1 MEIKRSDKMNN
12 WSFGIDNDKLIGLVL
27 EGKKTATSSL
37 YNFDKIPVIGEESI
51 IHFDNEKDAC
61 IVETVDYKIIK
72 YNEITE
78 ELAKLE
84 GEGDLSLNYWKQVH
98 LNFLKSVNPNF
109 KEDDKIIFEIFKV
122 TKNLVEERLKLG
134 KSIASKNTD
143 LLGNIVKVE
152 EINSG
157 FNNTLFNIND
167 KYVIKVCTN
176 KELENTFETEKD
188 FYLSNKDN
196 CFIPKLYKYNE
207 RKIKNDIS
215 YNMLKLVNS
224 YPKVPELH
232 QFDENIKKLS
242 SNFCEIFNQ
251 AYVAEQMNL
260 NEIAGIGYRKA
271 LEFLIKDYCIDKNK
285 EQEEKIKK
293 EPLSQVITNYILS
306 DKIKNLAKASI
317 WIGNDETHYVRKYE
331 DKDIKDL
338 KRFISATVAY
348 ITYELIADSA
358 QEFVNN

>member
-1 MEIKRSDKMNN
+1 MEKYISITNN
-12 WSFGIDNDKLIGLVL
+12 ERIC
-27 EGKKTATSSL
+27 
-37 YNFDKIPVIGEESI
+37 Y
-51 IHFDNEKDAC
+51 
-61 IVETVDYKIIK
+61 ETVNKCPIC
-72 YNEITE
+72 N
-78 ELAKLE
+78 
-84 GEGDLSLNYWKQVH
+84 S
-98 LNFLKSVNPNF
+98 
-109 KEDDKIIFEIFKV
+109 
-122 TKNLVEERLKLG
+122 
-134 KSIASKNTD
+134 SIAPVEKSKFF
-143 LLGNIVKVE
+143 
-152 EINSG
+152 NSDSKMYFFMFECPACNKG
-157 FNNTLFNIND
+157 FITHYNYT
-167 KYVIKVCTN
+167 
-176 KELENTFETEKD
+176 
-188 FYLSNKDN
+188 
-196 CFIPKLYKYNE
+196 NE
-207 RKIKNDIS
+207 RKIENNIS

>member
-1 MEIKRSDKMNN
+1 MEKYVSITNN
-12 WSFGIDNDKLIGLVL
+12 ERIC
-27 EGKKTATSSL
+27 
-37 YNFDKIPVIGEESI
+37 Y
-51 IHFDNEKDAC
+51 
-61 IVETVDYKIIK
+61 ETVNKCPIC
-72 YNEITE
+72 N
-78 ELAKLE
+78 
-84 GEGDLSLNYWKQVH
+84 S
-98 LNFLKSVNPNF
+98 
-109 KEDDKIIFEIFKV
+109 
-122 TKNLVEERLKLG
+122 
-134 KSIASKNTD
+134 SIAPVEKSKFF
-143 LLGNIVKVE
+143 
-152 EINSG
+152 NSDSKMYFFMFECPACNKG
-157 FNNTLFNIND
+157 FITHYNYT
-167 KYVIKVCTN
+167 
-176 KELENTFETEKD
+176 
-188 FYLSNKDN
+188 
-196 CFIPKLYKYNE
+196 NE

-224 YPKVPELH
+224 YPRVPELH

>member
-1 MEIKRSDKMNN
+1 MEKYVSITNN
-12 WSFGIDNDKLIGLVL
+12 ERIC
-27 EGKKTATSSL
+27 
-37 YNFDKIPVIGEESI
+37 Y
-51 IHFDNEKDAC
+51 
-61 IVETVDYKIIK
+61 ETVNKCPIC
-72 YNEITE
+72 
-78 ELAKLE
+78 
-84 GEGDLSLNYWKQVH
+84 
-98 LNFLKSVNPNF
+98 KS
-109 KEDDKIIFEIFKV
+109 
-122 TKNLVEERLKLG
+122 
-134 KSIASKNTD
+134 SIAPVEKSKFF
-143 LLGNIVKVE
+143 
-152 EINSG
+152 NSDSKMYFFMFECPACNKG
-157 FNNTLFNIND
+157 FITHYNYT
-167 KYVIKVCTN
+167 
-176 KELENTFETEKD
+176 
-188 FYLSNKDN
+188 
-196 CFIPKLYKYNE
+196 NE

>member
-1 MEIKRSDKMNN
+1 MEKYVSITNN
-12 WSFGIDNDKLIGLVL
+12 ERIC
-27 EGKKTATSSL
+27 
-37 YNFDKIPVIGEESI
+37 Y
-51 IHFDNEKDAC
+51 
-61 IVETVDYKIIK
+61 ETVNKCPIC
-72 YNEITE
+72 N
-78 ELAKLE
+78 
-84 GEGDLSLNYWKQVH
+84 S
-98 LNFLKSVNPNF
+98 
-109 KEDDKIIFEIFKV
+109 
-122 TKNLVEERLKLG
+122 
-134 KSIASKNTD
+134 SIAPVEKSKFF
-143 LLGNIVKVE
+143 
-152 EINSG
+152 NSDSKMYFFMFECPACNKG
-157 FNNTLFNIND
+157 FITHYNYT
-167 KYVIKVCTN
+167 
-176 KELENTFETEKD
+176 
-188 FYLSNKDN
+188 
-196 CFIPKLYKYNE
+196 NE
-207 RKIKNDIS
+207 RKIKNNIS

>member
-1 MEIKRSDKMNN
+1 MEKYVSTTNN
-12 WSFGIDNDKLIGLVL
+12 ERIC
-27 EGKKTATSSL
+27 
-37 YNFDKIPVIGEESI
+37 Y
-51 IHFDNEKDAC
+51 
-61 IVETVDYKIIK
+61 ETVNKCPIC
-72 YNEITE
+72 N
-78 ELAKLE
+78 
-84 GEGDLSLNYWKQVH
+84 S
-98 LNFLKSVNPNF
+98 
-109 KEDDKIIFEIFKV
+109 
-122 TKNLVEERLKLG
+122 
-134 KSIASKNTD
+134 SIAPVEKSKFF
-143 LLGNIVKVE
+143 
-152 EINSG
+152 NSDSKMYFFMFECPACNKG
-157 FNNTLFNIND
+157 FITHYNYT
-167 KYVIKVCTN
+167 
-176 KELENTFETEKD
+176 
-188 FYLSNKDN
+188 
-196 CFIPKLYKYNE
+196 NE
-207 RKIKNDIS
+207 RKIKNNIS

>member
-1 MEIKRSDKMNN
+1 MEKYVSITNN
-12 WSFGIDNDKLIGLVL
+12 ERIC
-27 EGKKTATSSL
+27 
-37 YNFDKIPVIGEESI
+37 Y
-51 IHFDNEKDAC
+51 
-61 IVETVDYKIIK
+61 ETVNKCPIC
-72 YNEITE
+72 N
-78 ELAKLE
+78 
-84 GEGDLSLNYWKQVH
+84 S
-98 LNFLKSVNPNF
+98 
-109 KEDDKIIFEIFKV
+109 
-122 TKNLVEERLKLG
+122 
-134 KSIASKNTD
+134 SIAPVEKSKFF
-143 LLGNIVKVE
+143 
-152 EINSG
+152 NSDSKMYFFMFECPACNKG
-157 FNNTLFNIND
+157 FITHYNYT
-167 KYVIKVCTN
+167 
-176 KELENTFETEKD
+176 
-188 FYLSNKDN
+188 
-196 CFIPKLYKYNE
+196 NE
-207 RKIKNDIS
+207 RKIKNNIS
-215 YNMLKLVNS
+215 YNMLKLVSS

>member
-1 MEIKRSDKMNN
+1 MEKYVSITNN
-12 WSFGIDNDKLIGLVL
+12 ERIC
-27 EGKKTATSSL
+27 
-37 YNFDKIPVIGEESI
+37 Y
-51 IHFDNEKDAC
+51 
-61 IVETVDYKIIK
+61 ETVDKCPIC
-72 YNEITE
+72 N
-78 ELAKLE
+78 
-84 GEGDLSLNYWKQVH
+84 S
-98 LNFLKSVNPNF
+98 
-109 KEDDKIIFEIFKV
+109 
-122 TKNLVEERLKLG
+122 
-134 KSIASKNTD
+134 SIAPVEKSKFF
-143 LLGNIVKVE
+143 
-152 EINSG
+152 NSDSKMYFFMFECPACNKG
-157 FNNTLFNIND
+157 FITHYNYT
-167 KYVIKVCTN
+167 
-176 KELENTFETEKD
+176 
-188 FYLSNKDN
+188 
-196 CFIPKLYKYNE
+196 NE

-306 DKIKNLAKASI
+306 DKIRNLAKASI

>member
-1 MEIKRSDKMNN
+1 MEKYVSITNN
-12 WSFGIDNDKLIGLVL
+12 ERIC
-27 EGKKTATSSL
+27 
-37 YNFDKIPVIGEESI
+37 Y
-51 IHFDNEKDAC
+51 
-61 IVETVDYKIIK
+61 ETVDKCPICNSSI
-72 YNEITE
+72 
-78 ELAKLE
+78 AP
-84 GEGDLSLNYWKQVH
+84 V
-98 LNFLKSVNPNF
+98 
-109 KEDDKIIFEIFKV
+109 
-122 TKNLVEERLKLG
+122 G
-134 KSIASKNTD
+134 KSKFFNSDSKMYFFMFECPACN
-143 LLGNIVKVE
+143 K
-152 EINSG
+152 G
-157 FNNTLFNIND
+157 FITHYNYT
-167 KYVIKVCTN
+167 
-176 KELENTFETEKD
+176 
-188 FYLSNKDN
+188 
-196 CFIPKLYKYNE
+196 NE

-348 ITYELIADSA
+348 ITYELIADRA

>member
-1 MEIKRSDKMNN
+1 MEKYVSITNN
-12 WSFGIDNDKLIGLVL
+12 ERIC
-27 EGKKTATSSL
+27 
-37 YNFDKIPVIGEESI
+37 Y
-51 IHFDNEKDAC
+51 
-61 IVETVDYKIIK
+61 ETVNKCPIC
-72 YNEITE
+72 N
-78 ELAKLE
+78 
-84 GEGDLSLNYWKQVH
+84 S
-98 LNFLKSVNPNF
+98 
-109 KEDDKIIFEIFKV
+109 
-122 TKNLVEERLKLG
+122 
-134 KSIASKNTD
+134 SIAPVEKSDFFNSDSKMYFFMFECPACN
-143 LLGNIVKVE
+143 K
-152 EINSG
+152 G
-157 FNNTLFNIND
+157 FITHYNYT
-167 KYVIKVCTN
+167 
-176 KELENTFETEKD
+176 
-188 FYLSNKDN
+188 
-196 CFIPKLYKYNE
+196 NE

-224 YPKVPELH
+224 YPRVPELH

-293 EPLSQVITNYILS
+293 DPLSQVITNYILS
-306 DKIKNLAKASI
+306 DKIRNLAKASI

>member
-1 MEIKRSDKMNN
+1 MEKYVSITNN
-12 WSFGIDNDKLIGLVL
+12 ERIC
-27 EGKKTATSSL
+27 
-37 YNFDKIPVIGEESI
+37 Y
-51 IHFDNEKDAC
+51 
-61 IVETVDYKIIK
+61 ETVNKCPIC
-72 YNEITE
+72 N
-78 ELAKLE
+78 
-84 GEGDLSLNYWKQVH
+84 S
-98 LNFLKSVNPNF
+98 
-109 KEDDKIIFEIFKV
+109 
-122 TKNLVEERLKLG
+122 
-134 KSIASKNTD
+134 SIAPVEKSKFF
-143 LLGNIVKVE
+143 
-152 EINSG
+152 NSDSKMYFFMFECPACNKG
-157 FNNTLFNIND
+157 FITHYNYT
-167 KYVIKVCTN
+167 
-176 KELENTFETEKD
+176 
-188 FYLSNKDN
+188 
-196 CFIPKLYKYNE
+196 NE

>member
-1 MEIKRSDKMNN
+1 MEKY
-12 WSFGIDNDKLIGLVL
+12 V
-27 EGKKTATSSL
+27 
-37 YNFDKIPVIGEESI
+37 SI
-51 IHFDNEKDAC
+51 INNERIC
-61 IVETVDYKIIK
+61 YETVNKCPIC
-72 YNEITE
+72 N
-78 ELAKLE
+78 
-84 GEGDLSLNYWKQVH
+84 S
-98 LNFLKSVNPNF
+98 
-109 KEDDKIIFEIFKV
+109 
-122 TKNLVEERLKLG
+122 
-134 KSIASKNTD
+134 SIAPVEKSKFF
-143 LLGNIVKVE
+143 
-152 EINSG
+152 NSDSKMYFFMFECPACNKG
-157 FNNTLFNIND
+157 FITHYNYT
-167 KYVIKVCTN
+167 
-176 KELENTFETEKD
+176 
-188 FYLSNKDN
+188 
-196 CFIPKLYKYNE
+196 NE

>member
-1 MEIKRSDKMNN
+1 MEKYVSITNN
-12 WSFGIDNDKLIGLVL
+12 ERIC
-27 EGKKTATSSL
+27 
-37 YNFDKIPVIGEESI
+37 Y
-51 IHFDNEKDAC
+51 
-61 IVETVDYKIIK
+61 ETVNKCPIC
-72 YNEITE
+72 N
-78 ELAKLE
+78 
-84 GEGDLSLNYWKQVH
+84 S
-98 LNFLKSVNPNF
+98 
-109 KEDDKIIFEIFKV
+109 
-122 TKNLVEERLKLG
+122 
-134 KSIASKNTD
+134 SIAPVEKSKFF
-143 LLGNIVKVE
+143 
-152 EINSG
+152 NSDSKMYFFMFECPACNKG
-157 FNNTLFNIND
+157 FITHYNYT
-167 KYVIKVCTN
+167 
-176 KELENTFETEKD
+176 
-188 FYLSNKDN
+188 
-196 CFIPKLYKYNE
+196 NE
-207 RKIKNDIS
+207 RKIKNNIS

-224 YPKVPELH
+224 YPKVPESH

>member
-1 MEIKRSDKMNN
+1 MEKYVSITNN
-12 WSFGIDNDKLIGLVL
+12 ERIC
-27 EGKKTATSSL
+27 
-37 YNFDKIPVIGEESI
+37 Y
-51 IHFDNEKDAC
+51 
-61 IVETVDYKIIK
+61 ETVNKCPIC
-72 YNEITE
+72 N
-78 ELAKLE
+78 
-84 GEGDLSLNYWKQVH
+84 S
-98 LNFLKSVNPNF
+98 
-109 KEDDKIIFEIFKV
+109 
-122 TKNLVEERLKLG
+122 
-134 KSIASKNTD
+134 SIAPVEKSKFF
-143 LLGNIVKVE
+143 
-152 EINSG
+152 NSDSKMYFFMFECPACNKG
-157 FNNTLFNIND
+157 FITHYNYT
-167 KYVIKVCTN
+167 
-176 KELENTFETEKD
+176 
-188 FYLSNKDN
+188 
-196 CFIPKLYKYNE
+196 NE

-293 EPLSQVITNYILS
+293 EPLCQVITNYILS
-306 DKIKNLAKASI
+306 DKIRNLAKASI

>member
-1 MEIKRSDKMNN
+1 MEKYVSITNN
-12 WSFGIDNDKLIGLVL
+12 ERIC
-27 EGKKTATSSL
+27 
-37 YNFDKIPVIGEESI
+37 Y
-51 IHFDNEKDAC
+51 
-61 IVETVDYKIIK
+61 ETVNKCPIC
-72 YNEITE
+72 N
-78 ELAKLE
+78 
-84 GEGDLSLNYWKQVH
+84 S
-98 LNFLKSVNPNF
+98 
-109 KEDDKIIFEIFKV
+109 
-122 TKNLVEERLKLG
+122 
-134 KSIASKNTD
+134 SIAPVEKSKFF
-143 LLGNIVKVE
+143 
-152 EINSG
+152 NSDSKMYFFMFECPACNKG
-157 FNNTLFNIND
+157 FITHYNYT
-167 KYVIKVCTN
+167 
-176 KELENTFETEKD
+176 
-188 FYLSNKDN
+188 
-196 CFIPKLYKYNE
+196 NE

-348 ITYELIADSA
+348 ITYELNADSA

>member
-1 MEIKRSDKMNN
+1 MEKYVSITNN
-12 WSFGIDNDKLIGLVL
+12 ERICY
-27 EGKKTATSSL
+27 AT
-37 YNFDKIPVIGEESI
+37 
-51 IHFDNEKDAC
+51 
-61 IVETVDYKIIK
+61 
-72 YNEITE
+72 
-78 ELAKLE
+78 
-84 GEGDLSLNYWKQVH
+84 
-98 LNFLKSVNPNF
+98 VNKCPICNS
-109 KEDDKIIFEIFKV
+109 
-122 TKNLVEERLKLG
+122 
-134 KSIASKNTD
+134 SIAPVEKSKFF
-143 LLGNIVKVE
+143 
-152 EINSG
+152 NSDSKMYFFMFECPACNKG
-157 FNNTLFNIND
+157 FITHYNYT
-167 KYVIKVCTN
+167 
-176 KELENTFETEKD
+176 
-188 FYLSNKDN
+188 
-196 CFIPKLYKYNE
+196 NE
-207 RKIKNDIS
+207 RKIKNNIS

-224 YPKVPELH
+224 YPKVPESH

>member
-1 MEIKRSDKMNN
+1 MYMEKYVSITNN
-12 WSFGIDNDKLIGLVL
+12 ERIC
-27 EGKKTATSSL
+27 
-37 YNFDKIPVIGEESI
+37 Y
-51 IHFDNEKDAC
+51 
-61 IVETVDYKIIK
+61 ETVNKCPIC
-72 YNEITE
+72 N
-78 ELAKLE
+78 
-84 GEGDLSLNYWKQVH
+84 N
-98 LNFLKSVNPNF
+98 
-109 KEDDKIIFEIFKV
+109 
-122 TKNLVEERLKLG
+122 
-134 KSIASKNTD
+134 SIAPVEKSKFF
-143 LLGNIVKVE
+143 
-152 EINSG
+152 NSDSKKYFFMFECPACNKG
-157 FNNTLFNIND
+157 FITHYNYT
-167 KYVIKVCTN
+167 
-176 KELENTFETEKD
+176 
-188 FYLSNKDN
+188 
-196 CFIPKLYKYNE
+196 NE
-207 RKIKNDIS
+207 RKIKNNIS

-306 DKIKNLAKASI
+306 DKIRNLAKASI

>member
-1 MEIKRSDKMNN
+1 MEKYVSITNN
-12 WSFGIDNDKLIGLVL
+12 ERIC
-27 EGKKTATSSL
+27 
-37 YNFDKIPVIGEESI
+37 Y
-51 IHFDNEKDAC
+51 
-61 IVETVDYKIIK
+61 ETVNKCPIC
-72 YNEITE
+72 N
-78 ELAKLE
+78 
-84 GEGDLSLNYWKQVH
+84 S
-98 LNFLKSVNPNF
+98 
-109 KEDDKIIFEIFKV
+109 
-122 TKNLVEERLKLG
+122 
-134 KSIASKNTD
+134 SIAPVEKSKFF
-143 LLGNIVKVE
+143 
-152 EINSG
+152 NSDSKMYFFMFECPACNKG
-157 FNNTLFNIND
+157 FITHYN
-167 KYVIKVCTN
+167 Y
-176 KELENTFETEKD
+176 
-188 FYLSNKDN
+188 S
-196 CFIPKLYKYNE
+196 NE

-224 YPKVPELH
+224 YPKVPESH

-251 AYVAEQMNL
+251 AYVAEQMKL

-306 DKIKNLAKASI
+306 DKIRNLAKASI

>member
-1 MEIKRSDKMNN
+1 MEKYVSITNN
-12 WSFGIDNDKLIGLVL
+12 ERIC
-27 EGKKTATSSL
+27 
-37 YNFDKIPVIGEESI
+37 Y
-51 IHFDNEKDAC
+51 
-61 IVETVDYKIIK
+61 ETVNKCPIC
-72 YNEITE
+72 N
-78 ELAKLE
+78 
-84 GEGDLSLNYWKQVH
+84 S
-98 LNFLKSVNPNF
+98 
-109 KEDDKIIFEIFKV
+109 
-122 TKNLVEERLKLG
+122 
-134 KSIASKNTD
+134 SIAPVEKSNFFNSDSKMYFFMFECPACN
-143 LLGNIVKVE
+143 K
-152 EINSG
+152 G
-157 FNNTLFNIND
+157 FITHYN
-167 KYVIKVCTN
+167 Y
-176 KELENTFETEKD
+176 
-188 FYLSNKDN
+188 S
-196 CFIPKLYKYNE
+196 NE

-251 AYVAEQMNL
+251 AYVAEQMKL

>member
-1 MEIKRSDKMNN
+1 MEKYVSITNN
-12 WSFGIDNDKLIGLVL
+12 ERIC
-27 EGKKTATSSL
+27 
-37 YNFDKIPVIGEESI
+37 Y
-51 IHFDNEKDAC
+51 
-61 IVETVDYKIIK
+61 ETVKKCPIC
-72 YNEITE
+72 N
-78 ELAKLE
+78 
-84 GEGDLSLNYWKQVH
+84 S
-98 LNFLKSVNPNF
+98 
-109 KEDDKIIFEIFKV
+109 
-122 TKNLVEERLKLG
+122 
-134 KSIASKNTD
+134 SIAPVEKSKFF
-143 LLGNIVKVE
+143 
-152 EINSG
+152 NSDSKMYFFMFECPACNKG
-157 FNNTLFNIND
+157 FITHYNYT
-167 KYVIKVCTN
+167 
-176 KELENTFETEKD
+176 
-188 FYLSNKDN
+188 
-196 CFIPKLYKYNE
+196 NE

-224 YPKVPELH
+224 YPKVLELH

-251 AYVAEQMNL
+251 AYVAKQMNL

-306 DKIKNLAKASI
+306 DKIRNLAKASI

>member
-1 MEIKRSDKMNN
+1 MEKYVSITNN
-12 WSFGIDNDKLIGLVL
+12 ERIC
-27 EGKKTATSSL
+27 
-37 YNFDKIPVIGEESI
+37 Y
-51 IHFDNEKDAC
+51 
-61 IVETVDYKIIK
+61 ETVNKCPIC
-72 YNEITE
+72 N
-78 ELAKLE
+78 
-84 GEGDLSLNYWKQVH
+84 S
-98 LNFLKSVNPNF
+98 
-109 KEDDKIIFEIFKV
+109 
-122 TKNLVEERLKLG
+122 
-134 KSIASKNTD
+134 SIAPVEKSKFF
-143 LLGNIVKVE
+143 
-152 EINSG
+152 NSDSKMYFFMFECPACNKG
-157 FNNTLFNIND
+157 FITHYNYT
-167 KYVIKVCTN
+167 
-176 KELENTFETEKD
+176 
-188 FYLSNKDN
+188 
-196 CFIPKLYKYNE
+196 NE
-207 RKIKNDIS
+207 RKIKNDIG
-215 YNMLKLVNS
+215 YNMLKLVNP

-232 QFDENIKKLS
+232 QFDENIKELS

-285 EQEEKIKK
+285 EEEEKRKK

>member
-1 MEIKRSDKMNN
+1 MEKYVSITNN
-12 WSFGIDNDKLIGLVL
+12 ERIC
-27 EGKKTATSSL
+27 
-37 YNFDKIPVIGEESI
+37 Y
-51 IHFDNEKDAC
+51 
-61 IVETVDYKIIK
+61 ETVNKCPIC
-72 YNEITE
+72 N
-78 ELAKLE
+78 
-84 GEGDLSLNYWKQVH
+84 S
-98 LNFLKSVNPNF
+98 
-109 KEDDKIIFEIFKV
+109 
-122 TKNLVEERLKLG
+122 
-134 KSIASKNTD
+134 SIAPVEKSKFF
-143 LLGNIVKVE
+143 
-152 EINSG
+152 NSDSKMYFFMFECPACNKG
-157 FNNTLFNIND
+157 FITHYNYT
-167 KYVIKVCTN
+167 
-176 KELENTFETEKD
+176 
-188 FYLSNKDN
+188 
-196 CFIPKLYKYNE
+196 NE
-207 RKIKNDIS
+207 RTIKNDIG
-215 YNMLKLVNS
+215 YNMLKLENS

-232 QFDENIKKLS
+232 QFDENIKELS

-285 EQEEKIKK
+285 EEEEKIKK

>member
-1 MEIKRSDKMNN
+1 MEKYVSITNN
-12 WSFGIDNDKLIGLVL
+12 ERIC
-27 EGKKTATSSL
+27 
-37 YNFDKIPVIGEESI
+37 Y
-51 IHFDNEKDAC
+51 
-61 IVETVDYKIIK
+61 ETVNKCPIC
-72 YNEITE
+72 N
-78 ELAKLE
+78 
-84 GEGDLSLNYWKQVH
+84 S
-98 LNFLKSVNPNF
+98 
-109 KEDDKIIFEIFKV
+109 
-122 TKNLVEERLKLG
+122 
-134 KSIASKNTD
+134 SIAPVEKSKFF
-143 LLGNIVKVE
+143 
-152 EINSG
+152 NSDSKMYFFMFECPACNKG
-157 FNNTLFNIND
+157 FITHYNYT
-167 KYVIKVCTN
+167 
-176 KELENTFETEKD
+176 
-188 FYLSNKDN
+188 
-196 CFIPKLYKYNE
+196 NE

-242 SNFCEIFNQ
+242 SNFYEIFNQ

>member
-1 MEIKRSDKMNN
+1 MEKYVSITNN
-12 WSFGIDNDKLIGLVL
+12 ERIC
-27 EGKKTATSSL
+27 
-37 YNFDKIPVIGEESI
+37 Y
-51 IHFDNEKDAC
+51 
-61 IVETVDYKIIK
+61 ETVNKCPIC
-72 YNEITE
+72 N
-78 ELAKLE
+78 
-84 GEGDLSLNYWKQVH
+84 S
-98 LNFLKSVNPNF
+98 
-109 KEDDKIIFEIFKV
+109 
-122 TKNLVEERLKLG
+122 
-134 KSIASKNTD
+134 SIAPVEKSKFF
-143 LLGNIVKVE
+143 
-152 EINSG
+152 NSDSKMYFFMFECPACNKG
-157 FNNTLFNIND
+157 FITHYNYT
-167 KYVIKVCTN
+167 
-176 KELENTFETEKD
+176 
-188 FYLSNKDN
+188 
-196 CFIPKLYKYNE
+196 NE

-358 QEFVNN
+358 QEFVNNSGVI

>member
-1 MEIKRSDKMNN
+1 MEKYVSITNN
-12 WSFGIDNDKLIGLVL
+12 ERIC
-27 EGKKTATSSL
+27 
-37 YNFDKIPVIGEESI
+37 Y
-51 IHFDNEKDAC
+51 
-61 IVETVDYKIIK
+61 ETVNKCPIC
-72 YNEITE
+72 N
-78 ELAKLE
+78 
-84 GEGDLSLNYWKQVH
+84 S
-98 LNFLKSVNPNF
+98 
-109 KEDDKIIFEIFKV
+109 
-122 TKNLVEERLKLG
+122 
-134 KSIASKNTD
+134 SIAPVEKSKFF
-143 LLGNIVKVE
+143 
-152 EINSG
+152 NSDSKMYFFMFECPACNKG
-157 FNNTLFNIND
+157 FITHYNYT
-167 KYVIKVCTN
+167 
-176 KELENTFETEKD
+176 
-188 FYLSNKDN
+188 
-196 CFIPKLYKYNE
+196 NE
-207 RKIKNDIS
+207 RKIKNNIS

-224 YPKVPELH
+224 YPKVPESH

-358 QEFVNN
+358 

>member
-1 MEIKRSDKMNN
+1 MEKYVSITNN
-12 WSFGIDNDKLIGLVL
+12 ERIC
-27 EGKKTATSSL
+27 
-37 YNFDKIPVIGEESI
+37 Y
-51 IHFDNEKDAC
+51 
-61 IVETVDYKIIK
+61 ETVNKCPIC
-72 YNEITE
+72 N
-78 ELAKLE
+78 
-84 GEGDLSLNYWKQVH
+84 S
-98 LNFLKSVNPNF
+98 
-109 KEDDKIIFEIFKV
+109 
-122 TKNLVEERLKLG
+122 
-134 KSIASKNTD
+134 SIAPVEKSKFF
-143 LLGNIVKVE
+143 
-152 EINSG
+152 NSDSKMYFFMFECPACNKG
-157 FNNTLFNIND
+157 FITHYNYT
-167 KYVIKVCTN
+167 
-176 KELENTFETEKD
+176 
-188 FYLSNKDN
+188 
-196 CFIPKLYKYNE
+196 NE

-242 SNFCEIFNQ
+242 SNFYEIFNQ

-285 EQEEKIKK
+285 EQEEIKK

>member
-1 MEIKRSDKMNN
+1 MEKYVSITNN
-12 WSFGIDNDKLIGLVL
+12 ERIC
-27 EGKKTATSSL
+27 
-37 YNFDKIPVIGEESI
+37 Y
-51 IHFDNEKDAC
+51 
-61 IVETVDYKIIK
+61 ETVNKCPIC
-72 YNEITE
+72 N
-78 ELAKLE
+78 
-84 GEGDLSLNYWKQVH
+84 S
-98 LNFLKSVNPNF
+98 
-109 KEDDKIIFEIFKV
+109 
-122 TKNLVEERLKLG
+122 
-134 KSIASKNTD
+134 SIAPVEKSKFF
-143 LLGNIVKVE
+143 
-152 EINSG
+152 NSDSKMYFFMFECPACNKG
-157 FNNTLFNIND
+157 FITHYNYT
-167 KYVIKVCTN
+167 
-176 KELENTFETEKD
+176 
-188 FYLSNKDN
+188 
-196 CFIPKLYKYNE
+196 NE

-306 DKIKNLAKASI
+306 DKIRNLAKASI

>member
-1 MEIKRSDKMNN
+1 MEKYVSITNN
-12 WSFGIDNDKLIGLVL
+12 ERIC
-27 EGKKTATSSL
+27 
-37 YNFDKIPVIGEESI
+37 Y
-51 IHFDNEKDAC
+51 
-61 IVETVDYKIIK
+61 ETVDKCPICNSSI
-72 YNEITE
+72 
-78 ELAKLE
+78 AP
-84 GEGDLSLNYWKQVH
+84 V
-98 LNFLKSVNPNF
+98 
-109 KEDDKIIFEIFKV
+109 
-122 TKNLVEERLKLG
+122 G
-134 KSIASKNTD
+134 KSKFFNSDSKMYFFMFECPACN
-143 LLGNIVKVE
+143 K
-152 EINSG
+152 G
-157 FNNTLFNIND
+157 FITHYNYT
-167 KYVIKVCTN
+167 
-176 KELENTFETEKD
+176 
-188 FYLSNKDN
+188 
-196 CFIPKLYKYNE
+196 NE

-251 AYVAEQMNL
+251 AYVAEQMNP

-306 DKIKNLAKASI
+306 DKIRNLAKASI

-331 DKDIKDL
+331 DKDIKDI

>member
-1 MEIKRSDKMNN
+1 MEKYVSITNN
-12 WSFGIDNDKLIGLVL
+12 ERIC
-27 EGKKTATSSL
+27 
-37 YNFDKIPVIGEESI
+37 Y
-51 IHFDNEKDAC
+51 
-61 IVETVDYKIIK
+61 ETVNKCPIC
-72 YNEITE
+72 N
-78 ELAKLE
+78 
-84 GEGDLSLNYWKQVH
+84 S
-98 LNFLKSVNPNF
+98 
-109 KEDDKIIFEIFKV
+109 
-122 TKNLVEERLKLG
+122 
-134 KSIASKNTD
+134 SIAPVEKSDFFNSDSKMYFFMFECPACN
-143 LLGNIVKVE
+143 K
-152 EINSG
+152 G
-157 FNNTLFNIND
+157 FITHYNYT
-167 KYVIKVCTN
+167 
-176 KELENTFETEKD
+176 
-188 FYLSNKDN
+188 
-196 CFIPKLYKYNE
+196 NE

-293 EPLSQVITNYILS
+293 EPLCQVITNYILS
-306 DKIKNLAKASI
+306 DKIRNLAKASI

>member
-1 MEIKRSDKMNN
+1 MEKYVSITNN
-12 WSFGIDNDKLIGLVL
+12 ERIC
-27 EGKKTATSSL
+27 
-37 YNFDKIPVIGEESI
+37 Y
-51 IHFDNEKDAC
+51 
-61 IVETVDYKIIK
+61 ETVNKCPIC
-72 YNEITE
+72 N
-78 ELAKLE
+78 
-84 GEGDLSLNYWKQVH
+84 S
-98 LNFLKSVNPNF
+98 
-109 KEDDKIIFEIFKV
+109 
-122 TKNLVEERLKLG
+122 
-134 KSIASKNTD
+134 SIAPVEKSKFF
-143 LLGNIVKVE
+143 
-152 EINSG
+152 NSDSKMYFFMFECPACNKG
-157 FNNTLFNIND
+157 FITHYNYT
-167 KYVIKVCTN
+167 
-176 KELENTFETEKD
+176 
-188 FYLSNKDN
+188 
-196 CFIPKLYKYNE
+196 NE
-207 RKIKNDIS
+207 RKIKNNIS

-306 DKIKNLAKASI
+306 DKIRNLAKASI

>member
-1 MEIKRSDKMNN
+1 MEKYVSITNN
-12 WSFGIDNDKLIGLVL
+12 ERIC
-27 EGKKTATSSL
+27 
-37 YNFDKIPVIGEESI
+37 Y
-51 IHFDNEKDAC
+51 
-61 IVETVDYKIIK
+61 ETVNKCPIC
-72 YNEITE
+72 N
-78 ELAKLE
+78 
-84 GEGDLSLNYWKQVH
+84 S
-98 LNFLKSVNPNF
+98 
-109 KEDDKIIFEIFKV
+109 
-122 TKNLVEERLKLG
+122 
-134 KSIASKNTD
+134 SIAPVEKSKFF
-143 LLGNIVKVE
+143 
-152 EINSG
+152 NSDSKMYFFMFECPACNKG
-157 FNNTLFNIND
+157 FITHYNYT
-167 KYVIKVCTN
+167 
-176 KELENTFETEKD
+176 
-188 FYLSNKDN
+188 
-196 CFIPKLYKYNE
+196 NE

-260 NEIAGIGYRKA
+260 NEIAGIEYRKA

-306 DKIKNLAKASI
+306 DKIRNLAKASI

>member
-1 MEIKRSDKMNN
+1 MEKYVSITNN
-12 WSFGIDNDKLIGLVL
+12 ERIC
-27 EGKKTATSSL
+27 
-37 YNFDKIPVIGEESI
+37 Y
-51 IHFDNEKDAC
+51 
-61 IVETVDYKIIK
+61 ETVNKCPIC
-72 YNEITE
+72 N
-78 ELAKLE
+78 
-84 GEGDLSLNYWKQVH
+84 S
-98 LNFLKSVNPNF
+98 
-109 KEDDKIIFEIFKV
+109 
-122 TKNLVEERLKLG
+122 
-134 KSIASKNTD
+134 SIAPVEKSKFF
-143 LLGNIVKVE
+143 
-152 EINSG
+152 NSDSKMYFFMFECPAWNKG
-157 FNNTLFNIND
+157 FITHYNYT
-167 KYVIKVCTN
+167 
-176 KELENTFETEKD
+176 
-188 FYLSNKDN
+188 
-196 CFIPKLYKYNE
+196 NE

>member
-1 MEIKRSDKMNN
+1 MEKYVSITNN
-12 WSFGIDNDKLIGLVL
+12 ERIC
-27 EGKKTATSSL
+27 
-37 YNFDKIPVIGEESI
+37 Y
-51 IHFDNEKDAC
+51 
-61 IVETVDYKIIK
+61 ETVNKCPIC
-72 YNEITE
+72 N
-78 ELAKLE
+78 
-84 GEGDLSLNYWKQVH
+84 S
-98 LNFLKSVNPNF
+98 
-109 KEDDKIIFEIFKV
+109 
-122 TKNLVEERLKLG
+122 
-134 KSIASKNTD
+134 SIAPVEKSKFF
-143 LLGNIVKVE
+143 
-152 EINSG
+152 NSDSKMYFFMFECPACNKG
-157 FNNTLFNIND
+157 FITHYNYT
-167 KYVIKVCTN
+167 
-176 KELENTFETEKD
+176 
-188 FYLSNKDN
+188 
-196 CFIPKLYKYNE
+196 NE

-271 LEFLIKDYCIDKNK
+271 LELLIKDYCIDKNK

>member
-1 MEIKRSDKMNN
+1 MEKYVSITNN
-12 WSFGIDNDKLIGLVL
+12 ERIC
-27 EGKKTATSSL
+27 
-37 YNFDKIPVIGEESI
+37 Y
-51 IHFDNEKDAC
+51 
-61 IVETVDYKIIK
+61 ETVNKCPIC
-72 YNEITE
+72 N
-78 ELAKLE
+78 
-84 GEGDLSLNYWKQVH
+84 S
-98 LNFLKSVNPNF
+98 
-109 KEDDKIIFEIFKV
+109 
-122 TKNLVEERLKLG
+122 
-134 KSIASKNTD
+134 SIAPVEKSKFF
-143 LLGNIVKVE
+143 
-152 EINSG
+152 NSDSKMYFFMFECPACNKG
-157 FNNTLFNIND
+157 FITHYNYT
-167 KYVIKVCTN
+167 
-176 KELENTFETEKD
+176 
-188 FYLSNKDN
+188 
-196 CFIPKLYKYNE
+196 NE
-207 RKIKNDIS
+207 RKIKNNIS

-251 AYVAEQMNL
+251 AYVAEQMDL

>member
-1 MEIKRSDKMNN
+1 MEKYVSITNN
-12 WSFGIDNDKLIGLVL
+12 ERIC
-27 EGKKTATSSL
+27 
-37 YNFDKIPVIGEESI
+37 Y
-51 IHFDNEKDAC
+51 
-61 IVETVDYKIIK
+61 ETVNKCPIC
-72 YNEITE
+72 N
-78 ELAKLE
+78 
-84 GEGDLSLNYWKQVH
+84 S
-98 LNFLKSVNPNF
+98 
-109 KEDDKIIFEIFKV
+109 
-122 TKNLVEERLKLG
+122 
-134 KSIASKNTD
+134 SIAPVEKSKFF
-143 LLGNIVKVE
+143 
-152 EINSG
+152 NSDSKMYFFMFECPACNKG
-157 FNNTLFNIND
+157 FITHYNYT
-167 KYVIKVCTN
+167 
-176 KELENTFETEKD
+176 
-188 FYLSNKDN
+188 
-196 CFIPKLYKYNE
+196 NE
-207 RKIKNDIS
+207 RKIKNNIS

-306 DKIKNLAKASI
+306 DKIRNLAKASI
-317 WIGNDETHYVRKYE
+317 WIGNDETHYVRKYD